1 MVAEHELSKMAIP
14 RNTSKTGIGMTSSR
28 TRERMLTRLREQ
40 GIQDEVV
47 INVMAEIPRHIFV
60 DEALS
65 IRAYEDVSLPIGYGQ
80 TISQPY
86 IVAKMTQIL
95 RNGKQLNKV
104 LEIGTGCGYQTAV
117 LSRVSNEVFSLERIR
132 PLVMKARTHL
142 RALKCT
148 NVKLDHADGS
158 IGLKDYGPF
167 DAIMVTAAS
176 SHVPQE
182 LVDQLAVGG
191 RMVIPVGTAEQVLHL
206 IERTAQGV
214 QKTALEP
221 VKFVPLLGGTAL
233 S

>member
-1 MVAEHELSKMAIP
+1 MVTSQELSTMAIP
-14 RNTSKTGIGMTSSR
+14 RTTNKTGIGMTSSR

-117 LSRVSNEVFSLERIR
+117 LSRVSNEVYSLERIR

-191 RMVIPVGTAEQVLHL
+191 RMVIPVGTSEQVLHL
-206 IERTAQGV
+206 IERTDKGV